1 MKIGVL
7 TGGGDC
13 PGLNAAIR
21 AIVKYGSKRYEDRFL
36 GIKYG
41 WKGLVNKSMPIEERV
56 MELTPVTVSGILTKG
71 GTILYSSRTNPLSQ
85 ENGLEDLRHNFDELG
100 LNGLIA
106 IGGEDTLGVA
116 YAAFAKF
123 NLPVVGVPK
132 TIDND
137 LCGTDTTI
145 GFTTAYTVVTEVV
158 DRLHSTAES
167 HDMIHIIEVM
177 GRNTGWI
184 ALRGGM
190 AGGADIILIPEHPL
204 STEEI
209 CNLIE
214 ERRHQ
219 SKRFSIIVVAEGY
232 PLEGQVVKS
241 DQRDAFGHEQLGGV
255 GNRLAAILKAKIG
268 FEVRVTIPAYMQRG
282 GIPAA
287 YDRYIAIELGE
298 RAVDLIHNGR
308 FGRMAAIA
316 RNQVTD
322 VELSEVT
329 GTREVPL
336 ELFEKMRWLF
346 G

>member
-21 AIVKYGSKRYEDRFL
+21 SIVKYGSKRYEDSFL

-56 MELTPVTVSGILTKG
+56 IELTPVTVSGILTKG

-145 GFTTAYTVVTEVV
+145 GFTTAYTVVTEAV

-190 AGGADIILIPEHPL
+190 AGGADVILIPEHPL
-204 STEEI
+204 SIEEI

-219 SKRFSIIVVAEGY
+219 GKRFSIIVVAEGY

-241 DQRDAFGHEQLGGV
+241 EQRDSFGHEQLGGV
-255 GNRLAAILKAKIG
+255 GNRLAAILKAKTG
-268 FEVRVTIPAYMQRG
+268 FEVRVTNPAYMQRG

-298 RAVDLIHNGR
+298 RAVDLVHNGR

-322 VELSEVT
+322 VELREVT
-329 GTREVPL
+329 GTRKVPL
-336 ELFEKMRWLF
+336 ELFKKMRWLF